1 MKKNS
6 MTLDIE
12 IVQNDELNNSTLGV
26 NMNVK
31 RKKKNKKLI

>member
-31 RKKKNKKLI
+31 RKKRIKN